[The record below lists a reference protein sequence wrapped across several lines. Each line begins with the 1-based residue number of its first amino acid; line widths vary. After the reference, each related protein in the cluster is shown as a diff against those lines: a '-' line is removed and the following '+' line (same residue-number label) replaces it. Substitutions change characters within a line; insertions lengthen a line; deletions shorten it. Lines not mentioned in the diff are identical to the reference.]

1 MGKKYFAYGANMDLV
16 NMSDRCLDSIM
27 SGRCVLNGYR
37 FIINHYGVASI
48 VHHHTSNVYGILW
61 EISQEDED
69 FLDLFEGVKG
79 GWYTKEAISV
89 AMIED
94 ETTHYDVLVYV
105 ASNNTPGKP
114 IEDYFQNIIHNAMEF
129 GFPQAYVEYLQSL
142 FDWKRG

>member
-1 MGKKYFAYGANMDLV
+1 MGKKYFAYGANMDLE
-16 NMSDRCLDSIM
+16 NMSDRCLDAIVI
-27 SGRCVLNGYR
+27 GACTLKGYR

-48 VHHHTSNVYGILW
+48 VHDHTSSVYGVLW

-79 GWYTKEAISV
+79 GWYGKESISIS
-89 AMIED
+89 MMGD
-94 ETTHYDVLVYV
+94 ETIHENVLVYV
-105 ASNNTPGKP
+105 ASNNTLGKP
-114 IEDYFQNIIHNAMEF
+114 IEDYFQNIIRNAMEF